1 MKDLILIS
9 SFCNTKLKE
18 ETLRNLVNKVN
29 TQKDYFDL
37 MIVSH
42 TTIPLD
48 IQDKCNY
55 VFYDSNNELLY
66 DWDLRSKP
74 WFDPGNE
81 RPILSVFTGFYN
93 THLAIWRMLIIGN
106 SLAKNLGYTKLHH
119 IEYDS
124 IINDFSELYDNSKLL
139 NTHDSVYYKKTQ
151 DTVDDILFGTYQ
163 AYRLD
168 TLHEELL
175 ILNEDKLKSKIRNSK
190 TKSPEGMLQDLLHES
205 KFFIKLK
212 NLLNQNGNDLG
223 LTHLP
228 SFSGA
233 PDTAWC
239 LPFYDKKNKGLS
251 FIVWNMES
259 EIIINVKL
267 IYNQDTVIN
276 IGDINKNAWKLEMI
290 SPNYDDAHTLTVI
303 LNGKIRNEYHFDE
316 YREEFKLNSYR
327 EKNKRI
333 VTPNK

>member
-9 SFCNTKLKE
+9 NYSDTHEKQGV
-18 ETLRNLVNKVN
+18 LRNLVNQIHSQN
-29 TQKDYFDL
+29 EYFDL
-37 MIVSH
+37 LLVSH
-42 TTIPLD
+42 TTIPQD
-48 IQDKCNY
+48 IQNKCNY
-55 VFYDSNNELLY
+55 VIYDSKNELLY

-74 WFDPGNE
+74 WFDPQNE

-139 NTHDSVYYKKTQ
+139 NTHDSVYYNKTQ

-175 ILNEDKLKSKIRNSK
+175 VLNEEKLKSQIRDSRR
-190 TKSPEGMLQDLLHES
+190 KSPEGMVKDLLTKDRKFKVKPKTLLDQHENHFGLS
-205 KFFIKLK
+205 
-212 NLLNQNGNDLG
+212 QTNDKG
-223 LTHLP
+223 
-228 SFSGA
+228 
-233 PDTAWC
+233 TAWC
-239 LPFYDKKNKGLS
+239 LPFYDKLTNELS
-251 FIVWNMES
+251 FITWNMEAS
-259 EIIINVKL
+259 KTINVKL
-267 IYNQDTVIN
+267 IYNQDTIVN
-276 IGDINKNAWKLEMI
+276 VGEVPPNNWKLNI
-290 SPNYDDAHTLTVI
+290 IDPNYDDAHTLTVI

-327 EKNKRI
+327 EKNKR
-333 VTPNK
+333 